1 MGKPKDSASKETN
14 ALLEAKREELLDA
27 EAKDSPVLSLIS
39 KRLRAARKK
48 VKKVEE
54 IEAIKA
60 SGREINTDQ
69 VCCNALHAATCHTLR
84 PLISITSRR
93 STTTAVALTIS
104 ITKHSHTHMHIQS

>member
-1 MGKPKDSASKETN
+1 MAKAKESAASEAK
-14 ALLEAKREELLDA
+14 AKAEAKRDALMDA
-27 EAKDSPVLSLIS
+27 EAKDSPVLSLIT

-69 VCCNALHAATCHTLR
+69 VAW
-84 PLISITSRR
+84 RR
-93 STTTAVALTIS
+93 NFL
-104 ITKHSHTHMHIQS
+104 